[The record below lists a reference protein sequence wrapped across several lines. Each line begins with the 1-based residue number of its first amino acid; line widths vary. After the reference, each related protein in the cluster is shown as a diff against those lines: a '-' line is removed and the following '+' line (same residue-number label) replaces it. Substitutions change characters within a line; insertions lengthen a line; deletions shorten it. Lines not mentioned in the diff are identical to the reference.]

1 MKFKFR
7 NTTPKYRV
15 TLEGLKKPFLLIA
28 LFFKNIKKSYLLM
41 PKFER
46 VIAIILTIAAFL
58 LLGFKF
64 YQTYMAETK
73 VVAAEDGTYVEDVV
87 GEVKYLSPVFAQT
100 DAEKSASKL
109 IFTGLVKIVDKSTV
123 APDLAE
129 SWTVS
134 EDGKK
139 YTFKLRADA
148 VFSDGTPLTADDI
161 AYTISL
167 IKSPESKSPLLMSW
181 SNVGVTVLDEKTVEL
196 DLPNAYGPF
205 IYNCNFGVV
214 PAHLSAD
221 EFSKKLIGTGP
232 FQFTKSTHN
241 DGKIKEIELAPNTN
255 YYGEKSHFSVVKIK
269 FFLQKDD
276 AVKDY
281 EADKDVNAITGADSG
296 IGKSFSYESSKK
308 LGLVLNLRN
317 DKLKDKE
324 VRTKIIQGKIFEA
337 PLALTLTTLDSAVQ
351 KQKAEE
357 LKTRFAVQN
366 IQVSISYLNAS
377 KLQDALVARSYEL
390 LLYGFDFG
398 LDRDPYTFWHSSQ
411 IDALNFAGWSDKASD
426 ILLEDARMITDETK
440 RNEKYDQFY
449 QTITAQGLGEFYEP
463 IQYSFYVKDSVKN
476 VVAILGTQVY
486 SRYQNIAG
494 WYTKEKRVRGE

>member
-7 NTTPKYRV
+7 NTTPKHRF

-28 LFFKNIKKSYLLM
+28 LFFKNVKKSYFLM

-46 VIAIILTIAAFL
+46 VIAMILTIAAFL

-64 YQTYMAETK
+64 YQTYIAETK
-73 VVAAEDGTYVEDVV
+73 VVPADNGVYIEDVV
-87 GEVKYLSPVFAQT
+87 GEVKYLSPVFAQS
-100 DAEKSASKL
+100 DAEKSTSKL

-123 APDLAE
+123 TPDLAE
-129 SWTVS
+129 SWAVS

-139 YTFKLRADA
+139 YTFKLKPGV
-148 VFSDGTPLTADDI
+148 VFSDGSPLTADDV
-161 AYTISL
+161 AYTVSL
-167 IKSPESKSPLLMSW
+167 IKAPESKSPLFTSW
-181 SNVGVTVLDEKTVEL
+181 GNVGVTVLDEQTVEL

-205 IYNCNFGVV
+205 IYNCNFGIV

-232 FQFTKSTHN
+232 FQFTKSTHT
-241 DGKIKEIELAPNTN
+241 DGKIKEIELAPNAN
-255 YYGEKSHFSVVKIK
+255 YYGEKSHFSVVRIK
-269 FFLQKDD
+269 LFLQKDD
-276 AVKDY
+276 AIKDY
-281 EADKDVNAITGADSG
+281 ETDNDVKALTGTDSSVG
-296 IGKSFSYESSKK
+296 QSYGYESSKK
-308 LGLVLNLRN
+308 LGLVFNLRN
-317 DKLKDKE
+317 DKLKDKD
-324 VRTKIIQGKIFEA
+324 VRTKMLLGTSSEA
-337 PLALTLTTLDSAVQ
+337 PLALTLTTLDSAIQ

-357 LKTRFAVQN
+357 LKTRFLAQN
-366 IQVSISYLNAS
+366 IQISISYLNAS

-449 QTITAQGLGEFYEP
+449 QTISTQGLAQFFEP
-463 IQYSFYVKDSVKN
+463 IQFNFFVKDSVKN
-476 VVAILGTQVY
+476 VATILGTQVY